1 VLETFPDACFVWTHR
16 DPARLLPSLCSLVAG
31 WRSLYEGAVDERAI
45 GRWQLEMWCELVMG
59 GIAKR
64 RLADP
69 GRFCD
74 LSFQEVARDPLAAVR
89 RIYRHFGFELGPE
102 AERRM
107 REWQAANPQ
116 GKHGGHAYSAERF
129 GLSEDE
135 IDERF
140 AAYREHFGV
149 AKEPASGGPAR

>member
-1 VLETFPDACFVWTHR
+1 
-16 DPARLLPSLCSLVAG
+16 
-31 WRSLYEGAVDERAI
+31 
-45 GRWQLEMWCELVMG
+45 
-59 GIAKR
+59 
-64 RLADP
+64 
-69 GRFCD
+69 
-74 LSFQEVARDPLAAVR
+74 
-89 RIYRHFGFELGPE
+89 
-102 AERRM
+102 M